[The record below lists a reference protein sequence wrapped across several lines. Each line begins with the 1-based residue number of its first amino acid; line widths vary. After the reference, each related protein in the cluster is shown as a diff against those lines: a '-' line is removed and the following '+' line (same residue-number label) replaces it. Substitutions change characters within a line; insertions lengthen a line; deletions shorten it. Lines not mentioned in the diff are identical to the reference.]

1 MWLLGQVPARS
12 YSSSP
17 DSEWPW
23 VKASTQSV
31 VLSALSPV
39 KIDGY
44 EQIKLNKLNI
54 ITHLKK
60 IHCMIVLQVCYSL
73 YFLHNFK
80 KYIATSRELAKVGS
94 YYNTSKKNWVRCG
107 LSLLEYSL

>member
-1 MWLLGQVPARS
+1 MAFRSGPARS

-39 KIDGY
+39 KIDEY
-44 EQIKLNKLNI
+44 EQMKLNKLNKI
-54 ITHLKK
+54 IK
-60 IHCMIVLQVCYSL
+60 VCYSL
-73 YFLHNFK
+73 YFLQNFK

-94 YYNTSKKNWVRCG
+94 YCNTSKKVWVRCG